1 MGWFDNQ
8 IKTRR
13 EADQQLLDDSFVRVA
28 GVVMGQRRAEA
39 FGDDR
44 IVTKNAIDEILK
56 YYHYRTLDLPDSIK
70 SPDDQLDYCLR
81 PHGIMRRSIK
91 LTEGWEIHPELLE
104 VLNEKN
110 ANGQK
115 KFFAIDKY
123 KTHKKMTFT
132 TLVAFK
138 KQ

>member
-91 LTEGWEIHPELLE
+91 LTEGWYKDAYGAMLGTLLCCPERSRDIISKIRDR
-104 VLNEKN
+104 EK
-110 ANGQK
+110 
-115 KFFAIDKY
+115 
-123 KTHKKMTFT
+123 
-132 TLVAFK
+132 
-138 KQ
+138 